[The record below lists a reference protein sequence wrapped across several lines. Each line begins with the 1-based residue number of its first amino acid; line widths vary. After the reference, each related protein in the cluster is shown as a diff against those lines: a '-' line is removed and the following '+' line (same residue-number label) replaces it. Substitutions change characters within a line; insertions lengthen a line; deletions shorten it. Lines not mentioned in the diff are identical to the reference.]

1 MNTTATLASKSA
13 LQQGGAGAPMK
24 PGANRFKMDGLRDY
38 GIVFATLVLF
48 ILLALSSDVFL
59 TRLNLGNV
67 VDQWAPI
74 GLMACAGT
82 LVILVGG
89 FDLSVGSIFAVSAVS
104 AALVANSHGSATG
117 IAVGITAGGVLGLFN
132 GVLTTTFRINHFVAT
147 IASAI
152 VFKGFAT
159 VLSGGF
165 LVAVSDSTFQRLGT
179 DKIFGFNYSVYI
191 LVAFALI
198 CGFILNW
205 MTIGR
210 HIRATGANIEAALL
224 SGISTNRVI
233 IFTYVLSGL
242 AAGLAAALVAS
253 RTGAAQPN
261 MNAGIESSVWAAIL
275 VGGTSLV
282 GGRGAIWRTVL
293 GVLLLAMIGNGFN
306 LLGLDTLYQQILT
319 GVIILLAVG
328 LDALARRRS
337 R

>member
-1 MNTTATLASKSA
+1 MTTTTATTNLKPPTPRAAPSA
-13 LQQGGAGAPMK
+13 
-24 PGANRFKMDGLRDY
+24 RLRLENLREY
-38 GIVFATLVLF
+38 GIVFATVAMFLILVF
-48 ILLALSSDVFL
+48 SSDVFL

-67 VDQWAPI
+67 IDQWAPI

-89 FDLSVGSIFAVSAVS
+89 FDLSVGSIFIVSAVV
-104 AALVANSHGSATG
+104 AAMTANSHGSLAG
-117 IAVGITAGGVLGLFN
+117 IGAGITTGLALGLVN
-132 GVLTTTFRINHFVAT
+132 GILTTMLRINHFVAT

-152 VFKGFAT
+152 VFKGLAT
-159 VLSGGF
+159 VISGGF
-165 LVAVSDSTFQRLGT
+165 LIAVSDPTFQYLGT
-179 DKIFGFNYSVYI
+179 EKLFGFNYSVYFVV
-191 LVAFALI
+191 LFALA

-224 SGISTNRVI
+224 SGISTTRVI
-233 IFTYVLSGL
+233 IFSYALSGL
-242 AAGLAAALVAS
+242 AAGLAAVLVAS

-275 VGGTSLV
+275 VGGTSLI

-328 LDALARRRS
+328 VDALARRRA